1 MARAMLDELLR
12 CAARPPSDDDAVA
25 FTGADP
31 VFPIPLRVGEAG
43 AAAIAATGVAASDLW
58 QLRTGRRQRV
68 TVGVRA
74 AAAAMRSNRYAR
86 VAGDDGTTVAA
97 APDVRTPLSGFF
109 RTRDERWVYL
119 HCNFPHHRET
129 IVSLLGCADDA
140 EGVERAVA
148 GRNAEELEEAIVA
161 RGACAGV
168 VRTAAQWGGHEQAA
182 AVGWLPLF
190 EVLKIGDSPPEPLP
204 PGDRPLAGIRALDL
218 TRVLAGPTCARTL
231 AEHGATVLR
240 VGTDR
245 LPNHRLHTIDTGHGK
260 LSTILDLQDEGD
272 TATLHELAKHADV
285 FSQSY
290 QPGSLAARGF
300 SPEALARLRPG
311 IVSVSLTAFG
321 HEGPWRDR
329 RGFDTLV
336 QSVSGIVDEYQL
348 DGRPRLLPVSAL
360 DYITGYIAA
369 FATMV
374 ALARRAREGGSYLVR
389 VSLAQTGRW
398 LTGLGRVSEDAMA
411 SAAEDLPAEE
421 IARLSTTTDGPFG
434 SIEHLAP
441 VVQLS
446 ETPARWER
454 PAVPLGHHEA
464 VWPD

>member
-1 MARAMLDELLR
+1 M
-12 CAARPPSDDDAVA
+12 
-25 FTGADP
+25 
-31 VFPIPLRVGEAG
+31 
-43 AAAIAATGVAASDLW
+43 
-58 QLRTGRRQRV
+58 

-109 RTRDERWVYL
+109 RTRDERWVYR

-168 VRTAAQWGGHEQAA
+168 VRTAAQWGGYEQAA

-290 QPGSLAARGF
+290 RPGSLAARGF
-300 SPEALARLRPG
+300 SPEALARLRPR
-311 IVSVSLTAFG
+311 
-321 HEGPWRDR
+321 H
-329 RGFDTLV
+329 
-336 QSVSGIVDEYQL
+336 
-348 DGRPRLLPVSAL
+348 RLR
-360 DYITGYIAA
+360 
-369 FATMV
+369 
-374 ALARRAREGGSYLVR
+374 LAHGVRARGAVARPS
-389 VSLAQTGRW
+389 W
-398 LTGLGRVSEDAMA
+398 L
-411 SAAEDLPAEE
+411 
-421 IARLSTTTDGPFG
+421 
-434 SIEHLAP
+434 
-441 VVQLS
+441 
-446 ETPARWER
+446 
-454 PAVPLGHHEA
+454 
-464 VWPD
+464 